1 MKLGF
6 VSAILPDQSLDE
18 VLGTAAAIGYD
29 CVEVMCWPPG
39 KSTRRYAGVCHI
51 DCTNFG
57 QAQADDVRALCD
69 KHGVEISGLGYYPNI
84 LSGNAEESQV
94 AIEQLKRVIDAAKV
108 LGLKNVNTFIG
119 NDHTQHADLNFAR
132 FKEVW
137 PDLIRYVEDAG
148 VYLGIEN
155 CPMLFSKDEWPGGKN
170 LAHSPSVWRKMFET
184 IPSKHFGLNFDPSH
198 LVLQMMDYIEP
209 LREFRDRIFHMHA
222 KDMKIE
228 RHILNDRGIL
238 AMGWATPKVPGFG
251 DIDWNRF
258 VSTLTDL
265 GYDGPICVEVEDR
278 AFEHDLDARHKS
290 LQISYN
296 VLSPIVL

>member
-6 VSAILPDQSLDE
+6 VSAILPDQSLDD

-39 KSTRRYAGVCHI
+39 GASRRYAGVCHI
-51 DCTNFG
+51 DCVSFG
-57 QAQADDVRALCD
+57 RTQADDVRALCE
-69 KHGVEISGLGYYPNI
+69 KHDVEISGLGYYPNI

-94 AIEQLKRVIDAAKV
+94 AIEHLKRVIDAAKL

-119 NDHTQHADLNFAR
+119 NDHTQNPELNFAR

-137 PDLIRYVEDAG
+137 PDLIKYVEDAG

-155 CPMLFSKDEWPGGKN
+155 CPMLFSRNEWPGGKN
-170 LAHSPSVWRKMFET
+170 LAYSPAVWRRMFET

-198 LVLQMMDYIEP
+198 LVLQLMDYIEP
-209 LREFRDRIFHMHA
+209 LREFRDRLFHVHA

-228 RHILNDRGIL
+228 RQILNDRGIF
-238 AMGWATPKVPGFG
+238 AMGWATPKVPGLG

-258 VSTLTDL
+258 VSILTDL
-265 GYDGPICVEVEDR
+265 GYNGSMCVEVEDR
-278 AFEHDLDARHKS
+278 AFEHDLESRHKS

-296 VLSPIVL
+296 VLSPLVL

>member
-18 VLGTAAAIGYD
+18 VLEAAAAIGYD

-39 KSTRRYAGVCHI
+39 GSSRRYAGVCHI
-51 DCTNFG
+51 DCVNFG
-57 QAQADDVRALCD
+57 QAQADGVRALCE

-94 AIEQLKRVIDAAKV
+94 AIEQLKRVIDAARL

-119 NDHTQHADLNFAR
+119 NDHTQHPDLNFAR

-137 PDLIRYVEDAG
+137 PELIRYVEGAG

-155 CPMLFSKDEWPGGKN
+155 CPMLFSRDEWPGGKN

-184 IPSKHFGLNFDPSH
+184 IPSKHFGLNYDPSH
-198 LVLQMMDYIEP
+198 LVLQRMDYIEP
-209 LREFRDRIFHMHA
+209 LREFKDRLFHMHA

-258 VSTLTDL
+258 VSTLTDI

-278 AFEHDLDARHKS
+278 AYEHGLEARHKS

>member
-18 VLGTAAAIGYD
+18 VLGAAAAIGYD

-39 KSTRRYAGVCHI
+39 GSSRRYAGVCHI
-51 DCTNFG
+51 DCVNFG
-57 QAQADDVRALCD
+57 QAQADGVRALCE

-94 AIEQLKRVIDAAKV
+94 AIEQLKRVIDAAKL

-119 NDHTQHADLNFAR
+119 NDHTQHPDLNFAR

-137 PDLIRYVEDAG
+137 PELIRYVEGAG

-155 CPMLFSKDEWPGGKN
+155 CPMLFSRDEWPGGKN
-170 LAHSPSVWRKMFET
+170 LAYSPSVWRKMFET
-184 IPSKHFGLNFDPSH
+184 IPSKHFGLNYDPSH
-198 LVLQMMDYIEP
+198 LVLQRMDYIEP
-209 LREFRDRIFHMHA
+209 LREFKDRLFHMHA

-258 VSTLTDL
+258 VSTLTDI

-278 AFEHDLDARHKS
+278 AFEHGLEARHKS

>member
-39 KSTRRYAGVCHI
+39 KATRRYAGVCHI
-51 DCTNFG
+51 DCTDFSE
-57 QAQADDVRALCD
+57 AKADEVRACCD
-69 KHGVEISGLGYYPNI
+69 KHGVSISGLGYYPNI

-94 AIEQLKRVIDAAKV
+94 AIDHLKRVIDAAKL

-119 NDHTQHADLNFAR
+119 NDHTQHPELNFSR

-137 PDLIRYVEDAG
+137 PELIRYVENAG
-148 VYLGIEN
+148 IFLGIEN
-155 CPMLFSKDEWPGGKN
+155 CPMLFSRDEWPGGKN
-170 LAHSPSVWRKMFET
+170 LAHSPSVWRRMFET

-209 LREFRDRIFHMHA
+209 LREFRDRLFHLHA

-228 RHILNDRGIL
+228 RQILNDRGIL
-238 AMGWATPKVPGFG
+238 AMGWATPKVPGLG

-278 AFEHDLDARHKS
+278 AFEHDLESRKKS

-296 VLSPIVL
+296 VLSPLVL

>member
-6 VSAILPDQSLDE
+6 VSAILPDQSLDD

-39 KSTRRYAGVCHI
+39 RSARRYAGVCHL
-51 DCTNFG
+51 DCVDFG
-57 QAQADDVRALCD
+57 RTQADEVQALCD
-69 KHGVEISGLGYYPNI
+69 KHDVEISGLGYYPNI

-94 AIEQLKRVIDAAKV
+94 ASEHLKRVIDAAKL

-119 NDHTQHADLNFAR
+119 NDHTQHPELNFAR

-137 PDLIRYVEDAG
+137 PELIKYVENAG

-155 CPMLFSKDEWPGGKN
+155 CPMLFSHNEWPGGKN
-170 LAHSPSVWRKMFET
+170 LAYSPAVWRRMFEM

-198 LVLQMMDYIEP
+198 LVLQLMDYIEP
-209 LREFRDRIFHMHA
+209 LREFRDRLFHVHA

-228 RHILNDRGIL
+228 RQILNDRGIF
-238 AMGWATPKVPGFG
+238 AMGWATPKVPGLG

-258 VSTLTDL
+258 VSILTDL
-265 GYDGPICVEVEDR
+265 GYHGSICVEVEDR
-278 AFEHDLDARHKS
+278 AFEHDLESRHKS

-296 VLSPIVL
+296 VLSPLVL